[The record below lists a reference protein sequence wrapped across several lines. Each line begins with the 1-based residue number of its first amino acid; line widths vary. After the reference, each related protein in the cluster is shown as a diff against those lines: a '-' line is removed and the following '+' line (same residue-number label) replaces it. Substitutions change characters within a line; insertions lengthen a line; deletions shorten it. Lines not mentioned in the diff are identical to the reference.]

1 MNLKRASIPGL
12 LVLMVALIS
21 FSCTPKHG
29 GNSDSDNT
37 RPSVSQ
43 KPCADFCQHLRTLG
57 CKEGQPLAD
66 GTPCEKFCI
75 DTQEAGLNLNIPCI
89 LQTQSCGELQR
100 CSR

>member
-12 LVLMVALIS
+12 LVLIVALIS
-21 FSCTPKHG
+21 FSCTPKHRENSS
-29 GNSDSDNT
+29 NSDT
-37 RPSVSQ
+37 RTSVSQ
-43 KPCADFCQHLRTLG
+43 KPCEDFCQHLRTLG
-57 CKEGQPLAD
+57 CREGQPLPD

-100 CSR
+100 CNR